1 MLQAHSSNI
10 AVTANTNIVFN
21 NIDVETGCVALLSNG
36 GTTIKL
42 NRPGIYRVDFN
53 AYGSSTEAGSIGAQL
68 QVDGVN
74 NNNQA
79 SSVATTSAGLPQAL
93 GFSTLIKVGR
103 YCPCRGVSKTV
114 NVVYTGSAG
123 TLTLANIIVSKIA

>member
-10 AVTANTNIVFN
+10 AVTANTNIAFN
-21 NIDVETGCVALLSNG
+21 NTDVETGCVALLSNG
-36 GTTIKL
+36 GTTVKL

-74 NNNQA
+74 SKA
-79 SSVATTSAGLPQAL
+79 SSAATTSAGSPQAI

-103 YCPCRGVSKTV
+103 YCPCRNVSKTV

>member
-10 AVTANTNIVFN
+10 AVTANTNIAFN
-21 NIDVETGCVALLSNG
+21 NVDVETGCVALLSNG

-74 NNNQA
+74 SNQA
-79 SSVATTSAGLPQAL
+79 SSAATTSAGSPQAI

-103 YCPCRGVSKTV
+103 YCPCRNVSKTV

>member
-1 MLQAHSSNI
+1 MLQAHSNTI
-10 AVTANTNIVFN
+10 TVTSNTNIVFN
-21 NIDVETGCVALLSNG
+21 NIDVETGCVALLANS
-36 GTTIKL
+36 GTVIKL

-53 AYGSSTEAGSIGAQL
+53 AYGASTEAGSIGAQL

-74 NNNQA
+74 INRA
-79 SSVATTSAGLPQAL
+79 SSVATTAAEAPQAIS
-93 GFSTLIKVGR
+93 FSTLIKVGR
-103 YCPCRGVSKTV
+103 YCPCRSVGKTV